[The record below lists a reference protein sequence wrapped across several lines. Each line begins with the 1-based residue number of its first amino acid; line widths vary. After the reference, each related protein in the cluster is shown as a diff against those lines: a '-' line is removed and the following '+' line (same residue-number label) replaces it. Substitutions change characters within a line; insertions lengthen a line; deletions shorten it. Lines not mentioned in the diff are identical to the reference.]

1 MSAGPSQCCRCCWC
15 CCPRGCCVQTAN
27 IANIATTAITTIS
40 QDLSDLSPGLPVS
53 HSALSAASLHPTSD
67 NQSPTP
73 RMTPALGHQATGK
86 QNSAAWVAQTRSQDG
101 ANKEHMAKYRERGL
115 GHLLSLFRGNM
126 PIPGPGGNLCSARIF
141 TLQLLFD
148 HNFTI
153 DCSIDVRPGRVKLQ
167 DMKQFPIKP
176 DCAPTPPP
184 ASPASLPPRLR
195 HCKNNK
201 LSYLQSRGQSK

>member
-1 MSAGPSQCCRCCWC
+1 MTSVCRSQCCRCCWC

-115 GHLLSLFRGNM
+115 GHLLSLFRGTACQCQA
-126 PIPGPGGNLCSARIF
+126 LAATSVAREYSLSSSCLI
-141 TLQLLFD
+141 TISQLTAAL
-148 HNFTI
+148 
-153 DCSIDVRPGRVKLQ
+153 
-167 DMKQFPIKP
+167 M
-176 DCAPTPPP
+176 
-184 ASPASLPPRLR
+184 
-195 HCKNNK
+195 
-201 LSYLQSRGQSK
+201 